1 MADAEQILCF
11 LVLVLAVYTGDAMR
25 QVKAQTQEKG
35 TITFSC
41 SGINTCAYACTYA
54 CVDRGYTLFSSA
66 YASA

>member
-1 MADAEQILCF
+1 MADIEQILCF

-41 SGINTCAYACTYA
+41 SGGYE
-54 CVDRGYTLFSSA
+54 CVAPVYTLVSSA